1 MNAAA
6 QVSVTM
12 PSWSERNQRWL
23 VARFAALRAR
33 IAGDAAAHRQDAPQD
48 DDPHFMPALQRC
60 SELFGLSRFERDLL
74 LLCAGTALDA
84 GLAEA
89 VARASGRVDGQPTFP
104 FAMSLLDA
112 PHWDALSPQA
122 PLRYWQ
128 LVHVDG
134 PLPTSGALRIDERML
149 HYLSGVAAIDE
160 RLDGIAEP
168 MQAPADESD
177 VPRWAAQVASLFA
190 AGADCVQLQGAG
202 TPPGREEVL
211 QLLAAGARSGLWIAA
226 LPEDPAALAQTLR
239 LVDREAA
246 LMPALV
252 VLDLRTSGTRLDH
265 VQPLLRSPLL
275 VLAQAD
281 AGRAVLPDVRCRIV
295 SLPAATPESRAEDL
309 ARRAQ
314 RCGALLPVESLQA
327 AVADACEQFAP
338 GRRGALDD
346 AARQLA
352 DAMDPESVH
361 QIAWTALRE
370 HSREGLD
377 QLAQR
382 IDSTTT
388 LDDLVLPA
396 AQASLLANIG
406 RQLQHRRRVYRDW
419 GFAGRGARGLGIAA
433 LFAGESGTGKTM
445 AAEAIA
451 NAAGL
456 DLYRIDLAGTVSK
469 YIGETEK
476 NLRRIFDAAEASGA
490 VLLFDEADA
499 LFGKRSEVKDSHDRY
514 ANIET
519 AYLLQRIEAYRGLAI
534 LTTNMKSAIDK
545 AFLRRIRF
553 VVQFPFP
560 DEPVREALWRRQF
573 PLQAPLADDI
583 RWDALSRLQLTG
595 GNIRSIALNAAFLA
609 AHEEVPIA
617 HRHLVSAAHSE
628 MAKLERNPGSQ
639 GGANA

>member
-1 MNAAA
+1 M
-6 QVSVTM
+6 
-12 PSWSERNQRWL
+12 
-23 VARFAALRAR
+23 
-33 IAGDAAAHRQDAPQD
+33 
-48 DDPHFMPALQRC
+48 
-60 SELFGLSRFERDLL
+60 
-74 LLCAGTALDA
+74 
-84 GLAEA
+84 
-89 VARASGRVDGQPTFP
+89 
-104 FAMSLLDA
+104 
-112 PHWDALSPQA
+112 
-122 PLRYWQ
+122 
-128 LVHVDG
+128 
-134 PLPTSGALRIDERML
+134 RIDERML

-445 AAEAIA
+445 AAEIIGHSL
-451 NAAGL
+451 GL
-456 DLYRIDLAGTVSK
+456 DVYKVDLSAVVNK

-476 NLRRIFDAAEASGA
+476 NLERIFSEAQGSDA
-490 VLLFDEADA
+490 VLFFDEADA
-499 LFGKRSEVKDSHDRY
+499 LFGKRSEVKDAHDRY

-519 AYLLQRIEAYRGLAI
+519 AYLLQRTEEYNGLVILATNLKKNMDEAFI
-534 LTTNMKSAIDK
+534 
-545 AFLRRIRF
+545 RRLHF
-553 VVQFPFP
+553 TVEFPFP
-560 DEPVREALWRRQF
+560 EEAERLEIWRRTF
-573 PLQAPLADDI
+573 PPEVPRLDDI
-583 RWDALSRLQLTG
+583 DLPFLARKLRVTG
-595 GNIRSIALNAAFLA
+595 GNIRNIILTAAFLA
-609 AHEEVPIA
+609 AEDGAPLGM
-617 HRHLVSAAHSE
+617 RHLIRAAGHE
-628 MAKLERNPGSQ
+628 YQKMGKLVVESDFEQYYAQARV
-639 GGANA
+639 